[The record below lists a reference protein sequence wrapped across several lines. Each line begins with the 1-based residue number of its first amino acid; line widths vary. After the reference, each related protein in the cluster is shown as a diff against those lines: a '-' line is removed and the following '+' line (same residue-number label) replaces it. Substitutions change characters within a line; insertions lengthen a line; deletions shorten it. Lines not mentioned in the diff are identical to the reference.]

1 MIKLLKNLK
10 PIEWLM
16 VFISVALIVG
26 QVFLDLKLPDFMKD
40 ITEQIT
46 SGANDMG
53 QIWKSG
59 GFMLAC
65 ALGSGLLSV
74 AVGFF
79 AAKIAAGLGLKLRFK
94 IYSKIQ
100 DFSKTEMKKFSTAS
114 LITRTTNDVS
124 QVQMMLAMSL
134 QVIVKAPTTAIWAI
148 VKITGKSW
156 QWSLITAISV
166 VILLITIVL
175 IIGFCLPKF
184 KIMQKQTDEINRV
197 SRENLTGLRV
207 IRAFNAEN
215 YQCEKFEKV
224 NDDLYKTHLFIYRRM
239 IFFNPV
245 ISLVMSGLSLAIYW
259 VGAYIINSASMLD
272 KFNLFSDMIIFS
284 SYAMQ
289 IILSFML
296 LVMVFVMLPRAVVS
310 ARRINEVL
318 GYESSI
324 KDGEGVVPKEEGT
337 VEFKNV
343 SFKYPDAQEFVL
355 KNINFKAKKGET
367 VAFIGSTGSGKSTLV
382 DLIPRFYDAT
392 DGEVI
397 VDGENVK
404 KYKLED
410 LHNIIGYVSQKSV
423 LFSGTVGEN
432 VSFGE
437 VKDEE
442 ITEEDIRKAIKQAQ
456 ATEFVENMPNDI
468 NSQISQGGKN
478 VSGGQKQRLSIA
490 RALARNAEI
499 FIFDDSFSALD
510 FKTDHALRNVIK
522 NELSNKTCLLVAQR
536 IGSIK
541 NADKIIVLEKG
552 EVVGMGTHEE
562 LLKTC
567 EVYKEIALS
576 QLSEDELWERW
587 KTWVL

>member
-16 VFISVALIVG
+16 IFVSFALIVG
-26 QVFLDLKLPDFMKD
+26 QVFLDLKLPDYMKD

-46 SGANDMG
+46 GGANSMG
-53 QIWKSG
+53 EIWKSG

-94 IYSKIQ
+94 IFSKIQ

-124 QVQMMLAMSL
+124 QVQMMLALSL

-156 QWSLITAISV
+156 QWSLVTAISV
-166 VILLITIVL
+166 VILLITIIL

-184 KIMQKQTDEINRV
+184 KVMQKQTDEINRV

-207 IRAFNAEN
+207 IRAFNAEE
-215 YQCEKFEKV
+215 YHKEKFEKV

-239 IFFNPV
+239 MFFNPV

-259 VGAYIINSASMLD
+259 VGAYIINSASLFD

-296 LVMVFVMLPRAVVS
+296 LVMVFVMLPRAIVS

-318 GYESSI
+318 SYESSI
-324 KDGEGVVPKEEGT
+324 KDGEGVLPKEEGT

-343 SFKYPDAQEFVL
+343 SFKYPDAQEYVL
-355 KNINFKAKKGET
+355 KNISFTAKKGET

-392 DGEVI
+392 
-397 VDGENVK
+397 
-404 KYKLED
+404 
-410 LHNIIGYVSQKSV
+410 
-423 LFSGTVGEN
+423 SGTVYVDG
-432 VSFGE
+432 
-437 VKDEE
+437 
-442 ITEEDIRKAIKQAQ
+442 
-456 ATEFVENMPNDI
+456 
-468 NSQISQGGKN
+468 
-478 VSGGQKQRLSIA
+478 
-490 RALARNAEI
+490 
-499 FIFDDSFSALD
+499 
-510 FKTDHALRNVIK
+510 
-522 NELSNKTCLLVAQR
+522 
-536 IGSIK
+536 
-541 NADKIIVLEKG
+541 
-552 EVVGMGTHEE
+552 
-562 LLKTC
+562 
-567 EVYKEIALS
+567 
-576 QLSEDELWERW
+576 
-587 KTWVL
+587 